1 MPSSSSLT
9 AYADTDV
16 AITAINDIGRAV
28 FSAVTKADGEDEVA
42 GTGLLAGGRR
52 RRQPQTTTRPVPA
65 LKPPGQPTV
74 SRLRL
79 GPEWSGRPR
88 PRERRR
94 REAPQAMPSILP
106 SMTSRCLAAFPSQV
120 STT

>member
-65 LKPPGQPTV
+65 RV
-74 SRLRL
+74 
-79 GPEWSGRPR
+79 RPAQAATSWTLTR
-88 PRERRR
+88 PCTQGSCKVVRQAVDLHGCWR
-94 REAPQAMPSILP
+94 REAAIR
-106 SMTSRCLAAFPSQV
+106 SRV
-120 STT
+120 

>member
-65 LKPPGQPTV
+65 HVRPAQPTT
-74 SRLRL
+74 SPTLT
-79 GPEWSGRPR
+79 RPWVLKAVTGWIAR
-88 PRERRR
+88 HRRR
-94 REAPQAMPSILP
+94 PGAQPAQRAG
-106 SMTSRCLAAFPSQV
+106 TVHTQV
-120 STT
+120 